1 MSDTKVICFKAKNV
15 LSDTSQV
22 GLPVVDNS
30 EEITFYAEMTEERM
44 EELLTSLKLALRYGF
59 DKEDKL

>member
-1 MSDTKVICFKAKNV
+1 M
-15 LSDTSQV
+15 
-22 GLPVVDNS
+22 VDNS
-30 EEITFYAEMTEERM
+30 EETTFYAEMTEERM